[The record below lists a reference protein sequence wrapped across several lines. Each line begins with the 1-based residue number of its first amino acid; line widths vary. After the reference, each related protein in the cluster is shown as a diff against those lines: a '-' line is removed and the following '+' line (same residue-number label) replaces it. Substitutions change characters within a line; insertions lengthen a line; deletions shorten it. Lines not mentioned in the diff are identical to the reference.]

1 MATFTYW
8 KDAHVFNEVAIE
20 AEVVVVTVV
29 IVTNATL
36 VTLIVFIVDDG
47 WIIDNQAGAVPSG
60 ER

>member
-1 MATFTYW
+1 M
-8 KDAHVFNEVAIE
+8 FNEVAIE